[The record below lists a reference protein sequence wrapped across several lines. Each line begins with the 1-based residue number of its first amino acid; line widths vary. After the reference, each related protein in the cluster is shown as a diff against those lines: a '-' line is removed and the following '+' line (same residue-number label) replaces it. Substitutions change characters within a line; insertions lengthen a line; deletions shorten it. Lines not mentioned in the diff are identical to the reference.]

1 MIVTTTPSVEG
12 YRITGYYGIVF
23 GEVITGI
30 NFLRDFGAG
39 IRNIVGGRSEG
50 YEQELLQARNEA
62 LQELEQRAAS
72 MGAHAVVGVDM
83 DYEVLGQGNMLMVT
97 ASGTAVTL
105 EQASGADAMG
115 AARRNAGH
123 AGGARDAKRA
133 PRRAPSAF
141 KREAYFALED
151 VRRGN
156 AVARI
161 VGIALFALIV
171 ANAILVFAETQPG
184 IPAGV
189 SAALLAFGLAS
200 SVCFARMRY
209 ALSPMGIIDLL
220 AFAPGLLVLFV
231 PVSSSMLNAA
241 RIIRLVRL
249 IKLSR
254 YMRGLRSI
262 ARVFRKRRPE
272 IVAAFMVLALLTVT
286 ASVLMYEIE
295 HPVQP
300 EKFDSVFTGMY
311 WAMTTITTTGYG
323 DLVPVTAAGR
333 LVGFC
338 TMLLSI
344 GVVAIPA
351 GIFSAGFVSE
361 FRAQDARDRLDAD
374 ALQGGFDER
383 AAEGGPAEGGE
394 ADRDA

>member
-83 DYEVLGQGNMLMVT
+83 DYEVL
-97 ASGTAVTL
+97 
-105 EQASGADAMG
+105 
-115 AARRNAGH
+115 
-123 AGGARDAKRA
+123 A

-200 SVCFARMRY
+200 SVCFGLEYAARLWTADLVHPDASPARARMRY